1 MQIKLLL
8 EQSLQFNSHLG
19 HFPTAE
25 RSLDASSG
33 ISPRYSSATSSWLTI
48 SSHYR
53 YKPMSNFEFLSKDS
67 SQWGKTFAS
76 IWGHL
81 DICPLLNQ
89 FHLASITYSELSS
102 LTSLRA
108 WGDVEKFCS
117 NIAYYLF
124 STEDGAM
131 SDRVYGLSTIW
142 NPCQARVSNV
152 EEAAR
157 QLTTLVSSGP
167 KWPYALVQLNGDT
180 CHVPLPREGHLSILP
195 EGGTNSAACRR
206 VRQLEVTDSW
216 TQFCR
221 SSTL

>member
-1 MQIKLLL
+1 
-8 EQSLQFNSHLG
+8 
-19 HFPTAE
+19 
-25 RSLDASSG
+25 
-33 ISPRYSSATSSWLTI
+33 
-48 SSHYR
+48 
-53 YKPMSNFEFLSKDS
+53 MSDFKFFSKDS

-117 NIAYYLF
+117 DITYLLV
-124 STEDGAM
+124 STEDGAT

-142 NPCQARVSNV
+142 VNPCQARISTV
-152 EEAAR
+152 EEVVR
-157 QLTTLVSSGP
+157 QLTALVSSGP
-167 KWPYALVQLNGDT
+167 NWPYALVQVNGDT
-180 CHVPLPREGHLSILP
+180 CHVPLPREGHLSSLP

-206 VRQLEVTDSW
+206 VIQLEV
-216 TQFCR
+216 C
-221 SSTL
+221 